1 MSLSKLSRAQA
12 RVRGQGLLRDA
23 KVRAARL
30 SSRHEDADANDEFV
44 KEHTP
49 KGTHN
54 PYKTYQV
61 QWVQYVEER
70 LRPSL
75 PAAADLVM
83 SFQRKLLKEGKS
95 RSTVTKTV
103 PSAIAALHRE
113 HGLDSP
119 MWDPRFKLMKR
130 MLIRASPPP
139 KQKNPVTPLM
149 LVQLAMRVQPDS
161 FIEVRDMFLF
171 MLLFKVMGRQSEANN
186 LRCRD
191 IDIVTVDGRQV
202 LRTFFA
208 THEPTKNDPERR
220 GDCILVEESDNPLTC
235 LVAWY
240 RLYCQLRGNHRSEYV
255 FVSSCASHDGGKVSR
270 LGLALPNSRLKVR
283 CAQAGI
289 DGKRTQAALRAL
301 DRGRVGNT
309 GNGDLVSRR
318 HVHAFIVSD
327 RRNCGR
333 TKPPSMGSKSTSTGS
348 PMRASSGGASSRLDS
363 R

>member
-1 MSLSKLSRAQA
+1 MGARSQSHFPCLGTIQMSLSKLSRAQA
-12 RVRGQGLLRDA
+12 RVRGQGLLREA
-23 KVRAARL
+23 KACAARL

-44 KEHTP
+44 KEYTP

-54 PYKTYQV
+54 PYNTYQV
-61 QWVQYVEER
+61 QWVQYAEER
-70 LRPSL
+70 QRPSL

-83 SFQRKLLKEGKS
+83 SFQRKLLKEGKA

-119 MWDPRFKLMKR
+119 TWDPRFKLMKR

-149 LVQLAMRVQPDS
+149 LVQLATRVQSDS
-161 FIEVRDMFLF
+161 FIDVRDMFLF
-171 MLLFKVMGRQSEANN
+171 MLLFKVMGRQSEAIN

-255 FVSSCASHDGGKVSR
+255 FVSSCASHDGGQVSR

-289 DGKRTQAALRAL
+289 DAAQYSSHSLR
-301 DRGRVGNT
+301 
-309 GNGDLVSRR
+309 
-318 HVHAFIVSD
+318 H
-327 RRNCGR
+327 
-333 TKPPSMGSKSTSTGS
+333 
-348 PMRASSGGASSRLDS
+348 GGATAASVGGGDRTPDQGPWPVEVGLRSGLHP
-363 R
+363 